1 MVSNVAGFLPDSSPI
16 SIKYMSREGVRVLF
30 SRGLSVFVVPDFYL
44 LRDCCGSHIMQQYRV
59 K

>member
-1 MVSNVAGFLPDSSPI
+1 MWPDFTGFFTYI
-16 SIKYMSREGVRVLF
+16 YIKYMSREGVRVLF